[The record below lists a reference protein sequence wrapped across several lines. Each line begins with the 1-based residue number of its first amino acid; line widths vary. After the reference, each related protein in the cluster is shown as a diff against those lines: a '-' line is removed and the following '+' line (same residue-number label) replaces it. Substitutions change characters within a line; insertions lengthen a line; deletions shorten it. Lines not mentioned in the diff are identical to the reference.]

1 MVSGPVVK
9 PERKKTRREEIN
21 GLFNKVNCG
30 HLCEKLFVSPQ
41 RKKNTK
47 TDACFACGMAKKD
60 TTGRKCLCQSKQTDM
75 TAGQREEHGA

>member
-47 TDACFACGMAKKD
+47 TDACFACGMAKKTLLEGND
-60 TTGRKCLCQSKQTDM
+60 FVSQSRQI
-75 TAGQREEHGA
+75 